1 MEGTR
6 ERFDIV
12 VVGHVDHGKS
22 TVVGRL
28 LADTGSLP
36 QGKLDAVKAHCE
48 RTSKPFEYAFLLD
61 ALKDE
66 QSQGITIDSAR
77 VFFNS
82 KTRSYIIIDAPGHIE
97 FLKNMVSGASRAEA
111 ALLLIDAKEGI
122 RENSKR
128 HGYILPFLGIRQIA
142 VLINKMDLVNYSR
155 ETFDGIVRE
164 YTEFL
169 ARFDVVPSCFIPI
182 SGFLGHN
189 VVERSSSELG
199 WYEGP
204 TVLEALEAFRSR
216 KPLADLPFRMPV
228 QDIYKF
234 TQKGDERRIVAG
246 LVESGNLRVGDEVT
260 FLPSGKKSRVKTIEA
275 FNNPTPASVGTG
287 YSTGFTL
294 EEQVYVTR
302 GQIAARTDEEPPLVG
317 RRFRANVFWLGR
329 SPLVRKKTYK
339 LRLGPARVNMEV
351 DTIEQVIDAASP
363 DEPVPREQV
372 ERHDAARVVLRL
384 ADSIAFDHPS
394 RIPTLGRFVIVDD
407 YQICGGGL
415 IEEVLPDEITSV
427 RQKVVL
433 RDYKWERSN
442 VPENLRAERYNQR
455 ATLILISG
463 LMGTPRKEVAKAL
476 EKRLFEEGKLI
487 YYLGLGSLKYGV
499 DADLLDKGDH
509 RTEHFRRLGEVAHI
523 LLDSGVILVV
533 SALDLHPSDFEVLRT
548 VIHADQIET
557 VWLGDSRPEDTPCD
571 TYIPSTNVEEAVST
585 IKKRLQDIGAIY
597 RPR

>member
-1 MEGTR
+1 MEVTR

-36 QGKLDAVKAHCE
+36 QGKLDQVKAHCE
-48 RTSKPFEYAFLLD
+48 RTARPFEYAFLLD

-111 ALLLIDAKEGI
+111 ALLVIDAKEGI

-142 VLINKMDLVNYSR
+142 VLINKMDLVENSR
-155 ETFDGIVRE
+155 QVYEDIQRE
-164 YTEFL
+164 YRQFL
-169 ARFDVVPSCFIPI
+169 ARFEVEPSCFIPI

-189 VVERSSSELG
+189 VVDRSPVMP

-204 TVLEALEAFRSR
+204 TVLDALESFRSR
-216 KPLADLPFRMPV
+216 APAKDQPFRMPV
-228 QDIYKF
+228 QDVYKF

-246 LVESGNLRVGDEVT
+246 LVESGDLRVGDEVA
-260 FLPSGKKSRVKTIEA
+260 FLPSGKRSRVKTIEA
-275 FNNPTPASVGTG
+275 FNSPAVTEVSAGI
-287 YSTGFTL
+287 STGFTL

-302 GQIAARTDEEPPLVG
+302 GQIAARTDQPLPGVA
-317 RRFRANVFWLGR
+317 RRFRATIFWLGR
-329 SPLVRKKTYK
+329 KPLVRKKSYK
-339 LRLGPARVNMEV
+339 LRLGPARVAVEV
-351 DTIEQVIDAASP
+351 ESIEQVIDAASP
-363 DEPVPREQV
+363 DEPVAREQV
-372 ERHDAARVVLRL
+372 ERHDVARVVLRVG
-384 ADSIAFDHPS
+384 DPIAFDLPS
-394 RIPTLGRFVIVDD
+394 SIPTLGRFVVVDD
-407 YQICGGGL
+407 YQISGGGL
-415 IEEVLPDEITSV
+415 IEQVLPDEV
-427 RQKVVL
+427 AWLREKVVV
-433 RDYKWERSN
+433 RDYKWERSA
-442 VPENLRAERYNQR
+442 VPETHRAERYNQR
-455 ATLILISG
+455 ATMILISG
-463 LMGTPRKEVAKAL
+463 PPGTPRKEVAKAL

-487 YYLGLGSLKYGV
+487 YYLGIGSLKYGV

-509 RTEHFRRLGEVAHI
+509 RIEHFRRLGEVAHI
-523 LLDSGVILVV
+523 LLDAGILLVV
-533 SALDLHPSDFEVLRT
+533 SAQEIHHTDLEVLKT
-548 VIHADQIET
+548 VVESDQIET
-557 VWLGDSRPEDTPCD
+557 IWLGESRPVDIACD
-571 TYIPSTNVEEAVST
+571 VHILSSDVEEAVGR
-585 IKKRLQDIGAIY
+585 IKTRLQDIGAIY